1 MSALLAAG
9 GPFPRRGAALVLLL
23 AALVLAGAAALR
35 SVEHDESYS
44 VFVTGAIDRPAWPS
58 TAFSPAEAR
67 EPFVARTDAAGTAR
81 SLLETDVHP
90 PLYFWALGAWRWL
103 AGDSMLAL
111 RGLSVLFALGAVLAW
126 MAAAWRAA
134 LPPLAVG
141 LAVTLAYGFGYTG
154 HIARGFAL
162 AHLLVAVTV
171 LAALEIR
178 RGVAEGRQ
186 RAAAAWAAVAGVSAG
201 LAAFTNY
208 LAVFPAAAVLAWMVL
223 AAPDWNRRWRTALI
237 AGLPFLLVLGGAA
250 YFFVAQKD
258 SRHGQFDPFALV
270 PSVLRLARFNAA
282 NLFGGLPLYVEGSA
296 SAAVAGALAA
306 LLVAAALA
314 VALAWRR
321 LGPTRWL
328 WLGGALAPSAG
339 VLALGAAF
347 GNTPIELRYIAFS
360 APFAAALIAA
370 AAAAWARTAPRA
382 AAAGFGLVMAVQAAG
397 TLGMALHPATQ
408 QPFRRA
414 LAAAA
419 QHLGDDGVLLVPF
432 AEDGV
437 GITGGVLR
445 EAPPHQKVLVLRLD
459 DAAAAPERA
468 AEFRRAVIVGLGDK
482 AGAEQARAASAAL
495 RADPSWHS
503 LGVAWSDYRGGFAE
517 VFEHDAPPPGRSP
530 VAGGRPGTPPRLASD
545 R

>member
-1 MSALLAAG
+1 MSPLLATG
-9 GPFPRRGAALVLLL
+9 GPFPRRGAMLVLLL
-23 AALVLAGAAALR
+23 AALVLAAAAALR

-44 VFVTGAIDRPAWPS
+44 VFVTGAIERPAWPS
-58 TAFSPAEAR
+58 TVFSPAEVQ

-103 AGDSMLAL
+103 AGDGLLAL
-111 RGLSVLFALGAVLAW
+111 RGLSILFALGAVLAW
-126 MAAAWRAA
+126 MAAAWRAG

-162 AHLLVAVTV
+162 AHLLIAVTV

-178 RGVAEGRQ
+178 RGAAEDRHG
-186 RAAAAWAAVAGVSAG
+186 AAAAWTAVAGFSAG

-223 AAPDWNRRWRTALI
+223 TAPGWDRRVRTALV
-237 AGLPFLLVLGGAA
+237 AGLPFLLVLGGAV
-250 YFFVAQKD
+250 YFFLAQKD
-258 SRHGQFDPFALV
+258 SRHGQFDPFALL
-270 PSVLRLARFNAA
+270 PSVQRLAKFNAA
-282 NLFGGLPLYVEGSA
+282 NLFGGLPLYVEGAA
-296 SAAVAGALAA
+296 SAAVGGTLA
-306 LLVAAALA
+306 LLLLAAALA
-314 VALAWRR
+314 VASAWRR

-347 GNTPIELRYIAFS
+347 GNTPIELRYIAFA

-370 AAAAWARTAPRA
+370 AAGAWARTAPRA
-382 AAAGFGLVMAVQAAG
+382 AAAGFGLVLAVQAAG
-397 TLGMALHPATQ
+397 TAGMALHPATQ

-414 LAAAA
+414 VAAAA
-419 QHLGDDGVLLVPF
+419 PHLGDDGILLVPF

-437 GITGGVLR
+437 GVTGGVLR
-445 EAPPHQKVLVLRLD
+445 EAPPHQKMLVLRLD

-468 AEFRRAVIVGLGDK
+468 AEFRRAVLLGLGDK
-482 AGAEQARAASAAL
+482 GGAEQARAASAAL

-503 LGVAWSDYRGGFAE
+503 LGLAWSDYRGGFAE
-517 VFEHDAPPPGRSP
+517 VFEHDAPGGRNP
-530 VAGGRPGTPPRLASD
+530 VAGGQRGTPPRLASD